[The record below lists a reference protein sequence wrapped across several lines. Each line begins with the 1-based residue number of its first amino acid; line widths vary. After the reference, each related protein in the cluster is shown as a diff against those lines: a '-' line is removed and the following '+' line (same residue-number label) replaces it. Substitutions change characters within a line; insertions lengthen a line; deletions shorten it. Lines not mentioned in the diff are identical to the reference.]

1 MGGFD
6 DHIEAL
12 VQSLVTFQG
21 DHLRAGDHDIANAL
35 VGDVHNPFEHFARIF
50 VDKVV
55 LPESR
60 ISSSSSSRFLG
71 SPWKSWFR
79 MREKNPFLLVVV
91 SLLCEL
97 SSLMAFVR
105 VLLLVQ
111 RLPPRD
117 ILRGGM

>member
-35 VGDVHNPFEHFARIF
+35 VGDVHDPFEHFARIF

-55 LPESR
+55 LPG
-60 ISSSSSSRFLG
+60 ITNQLQQFITVFRFAV
-71 SPWKSWFR
+71 
-79 MREKNPFLLVVV
+79 EK
-91 SLLCEL
+91 
-97 SSLMAFVR
+97 
-105 VLLLVQ
+105 LVQ
-111 RLPPRD
+111 NEGEKSLFTGCRVATV
-117 ILRGGM
+117 